1 MNGPRLG
8 GEIHGRDDRMNG
20 ESKKSKEEILKLN
33 KELSILNA
41 ISQTVNQSTDLDEI
55 LNKSVDKIMEM
66 FDVHQASVYLLDE
79 KNKESVLVVHRG
91 FSKKFLE
98 FMKRRKL
105 GVGITGMVA
114 LSGEPVFIDDYL
126 SHPEASSIAIEEG
139 AKSLAVIS
147 LKSRDKI
154 YGTLNIARKEASKIT
169 PFEKNLFNS
178 IGQVISGALERT
190 FLYTENVKRLE
201 ELKTLYSISQEIASK
216 LELKVILQKIVES
229 ATVLLGAEA
238 GSITLWDNRRQNYS
252 IVIVHG
258 LPESL
263 IGAEVSPPRGDV
275 LGEVIA
281 KKSPV
286 LYTDYEHHP
295 NRSKRLDSYHFKEVL
310 GVPLIVREMII
321 GTMAIGSSN
330 PEVHFQQEEIDLLS
344 NFAHQAAIA
353 IGNAKLYEDSLAK
366 IKQLTTLYEIG
377 KTLSSTLDLDDLF
390 KKALELLKDRLGY
403 AAYGILLLDRER
415 DELYIKQVTGRNLEE
430 IKKTK
435 FRVGKDGIVGW
446 VAKTGELLYVPDVS
460 KDSRYITMEPCIKS
474 EAAFPLKVRNQ
485 LFGVLNIESDALN
498 GFDEEDLKTLSS
510 FASQMSISIENA
522 QLFSDLK
529 RTLQELKQAQ
539 DKIVQAEK
547 LRAMG
552 EMASGV
558 AHDFN
563 NVLAVVLGNI
573 QLLLHQLDHL
583 SAGEIRE
590 GLKVI
595 ERSSKDGAETIRRIQ
610 EFTGVRRDKDFVTLS
625 LNEIIAEVVN
635 ITQPRWRDQTQKK
648 GIQVELT
655 TQLGDISLIMGNP
668 SELREVLTNII
679 FNAVDAMPKGGKLT
693 IATQPQ
699 SEDWVEVRVADTGI
713 GMTEEVKRR
722 VFDPFFTSKGVT
734 NSGLGMSVSYG
745 IIKRHGGE
753 ILIESE
759 PGNGTTFVIHLP
771 TGYGEEEAVVKEVPP
786 IKESRQARILVIDD
800 EDSVRDVLSRIL
812 KTKGHQVVVA
822 SNGEEGIERFGSE
835 PFDLVFTDL
844 GMPKLSGWEVGKAI
858 KGINPKVPIA
868 MITGWGVELDRG
880 KLSESGI
887 DLIVSKPFNFD
898 QVIHLVSEAMELKE
912 KM

>member
-1 MNGPRLG
+1 MYDPRLG
-8 GEIHGRDDRMNG
+8 GEIHGRNDRMNE

-33 KELSILNA
+33 RELSMLNA

-55 LNKSVDKIMEM
+55 LNKSVDKMIEI
-66 FDVHQASVYLLDE
+66 FDAHQASVFLIDG
-79 KNKESVLVVHRG
+79 KNKELVLVVHRG
-91 FSKKFLE
+91 FSKKFFE
-98 FMKRRKL
+98 IMKHRKL
-105 GVGITGMVA
+105 GVGIAGMVA
-114 LSGEPVFIDDYL
+114 LSGEPMFIDDYP
-126 SHPEASSIAIEEG
+126 SHPEAAPIVIEEG
-139 AKSLAVIS
+139 VKSLAVIP

-154 YGTLNIARKEASKIT
+154 YGTLSIASKEASKIAQ
-169 PFEKNLFNS
+169 FEKNLFNS
-178 IGQVISGALERT
+178 LGQIISGALERT
-190 FLYTENVKRLE
+190 FLYTENIKRLE

-216 LELKVILQKIVES
+216 LELKVILQKIMES
-229 ATVLLGAEA
+229 ATLLLGAEA
-238 GSITLWDNRRQNYS
+238 GNITLWDNRRRNYS
-252 IVIVHG
+252 VVIVHG

-263 IGAEVSPPRGDV
+263 IGTEVSKPEGDV
-275 LGEVIA
+275 LGEVIS

-286 LYTDYEHHP
+286 HYKDYEHHP

-366 IKQLTTLYEIG
+366 IQQLTTLYEIG

-403 AAYGILLLDRER
+403 TAYGILLLDRER
-415 DELYIKQVTGRNLEE
+415 DELYIKQVTGGNLEE
-430 IKKTK
+430 IKRSK
-435 FRVGKDGIVGW
+435 FRVGIDGIVGW

-460 KDSRYITMEPCIKS
+460 KDSRYISIEPRIKS

-485 LFGVLNIESDALN
+485 LFGVLNIESDELN

-529 RTLQELKQAQ
+529 RTLRELKQAQ

-583 SAGEIRE
+583 SPIEIRE

-610 EFTGVRRDKDFVTLS
+610 EFTGMRRDKEFVTLS
-625 LNEIIAEVVN
+625 LNEIVTEVVN

-648 GIQVELT
+648 GTQVELA
-655 TQLGDISLIMGNP
+655 TQLGDISLIMGSP

-693 IATQPQ
+693 ITTQPQ

-759 PGNGTTFVIHLP
+759 PGKGTTFVIHLP
-771 TGYGEEEAVVKEVPP
+771 TGYGEEEAVVKTVPP

-800 EDSVRDVLSRIL
+800 EDAVRDVLSRIL

-858 KGINPKVPIA
+858 KGMNPKVPIA

-898 QVIHLVSEAMELKE
+898 QVIRLVSEAMELKE
-912 KM
+912 RM